1 MKKLGKILVSLLCA
15 ATMAVP
21 VVFAA
26 CEDANN
32 SGDKGN
38 QGGNKPPVEAPLD
51 EWVDYVSQLTL
62 DFTSDT
68 KKQEVK
74 VRTYVDGDTT
84 HFDPITNSTLT
95 PYNAADFAKTDG
107 YVKARY
113 LAINTP
119 ESTGQIEEWGKKASK
134 FTRSKLEEA
143 EKPGG
148 SIVIESDTPTWD
160 RDSTGERYTLWI
172 WYRLPGATEY
182 RNLNVEILQ
191 EGLAYGSSTANNRY
205 GTIASAALAQA
216 KAYKKYVFSGEKDP
230 EFYYGDAIPVTLKE
244 LRCHIE
250 DYNGLRVRVT
260 GVITS
265 EFDNSVYMEEKD
277 DETGVY
283 FGMAVYYGFTKGTLN
298 EVLVVGYEVNV
309 VGVVSYYETGDTWQ
323 LSDIHYSPYNPD
335 DPKNSS
341 IVSTDY
347 HAPAYAEVTPT
358 LFNGNLT
365 ATFTE
370 EDEDGEIVDT
380 HTKTLPYG
388 EAIMS
393 TTVSLKN
400 VRVKSVSTTQSGQ
413 SAGAMTLLCE
423 DEAGNTIKVRTEVLR
438 DENNQIITADAYK
451 GKTISVKGLVE
462 KYYGEYQ
469 VKVYRADFIDIVG

>member
-1 MKKLGKILVSLLCA
+1 MKKFSKILVSLLCA
-15 ATMAVP
+15 ASMAVP
-21 VVFAA
+21 VFFAA
-26 CEDANN
+26 CGDADNN
-32 SGDKGN
+32 DDKGN
-38 QGGNKPPVEAPLD
+38 QGNTPVETPLD
-51 EWVDYVSQLTL
+51 EWVDYVSGLTL
-62 DFTSDT
+62 DFTTNT
-68 KKQEVK
+68 KKQEVT
-74 VRTYVDGDTT
+74 VRNYVDGDTT
-84 HFDPITNSTLT
+84 HFDPKKDSEIT

-119 ESTGQIEEWGKKASK
+119 ESTGQIEPWGKKASK

-148 SIVIESDTPTWD
+148 SIVIESDTATWD
-160 RDSTGERYTLWI
+160 HDSTGERYTLWI

-182 RNLNVEILQ
+182 RNLNIEILQ
-191 EGLAYGSSTANNRY
+191 EGLAYGSSTANNIY
-205 GTIASAALAQA
+205 GTTASAALAQA
-216 KAYKKYVFSGEKDP
+216 MAYKLHVFSEERDP
-230 EFYYGDAIPVTLKE
+230 NFYYGDAIPITLKE

-250 DYNGLRVRVT
+250 DYEGLRVSVS
-260 GVITS
+260 GVVTS
-265 EFDNSVYMEEKD
+265 EYSETVYIEEKD
-277 DETGVY
+277 EETGVY
-283 FGMAVYYGFTKGTLN
+283 FGMAVYYGFTKEPVN
-298 EVLVVGYEVNV
+298 EVLKIGYEVNI

-323 LSDIHYSPYNPD
+323 ISDIHYSKYDRDN
-335 DPKNSS
+335 PKNSS
-341 IVSTDY
+341 IISSEY
-347 HAPAYAEVTPT
+347 HAPAYAEITPT
-358 LFNGNLT
+358 LFNGSLT

-370 EDEDGEIVDT
+370 EDEDGEIVDS
-380 HTKTLPYG
+380 HTKTLAYG

-423 DEAGNTIKVRTEVLR
+423 DEAGNTIKVRTEVFR

-462 KYYGEYQ
+462 KFYGEYQ
-469 VKVYRADFIDIVG
+469 VKVYRADFIEVVG

>member
-1 MKKLGKILVSLLCA
+1 MKKFSKVLISLLCA
-15 ATMAVP
+15 ASMALP
-21 VVFAA
+21 VFFAA
-26 CEDANN
+26 CGDTPGG
-32 SGDKGN
+32 GDKGGDKN
-38 QGGNKPPVEAPLD
+38 PPKQETPRE
-51 EWVDYVSQLTL
+51 EWVDYVSNLTL
-62 DFTSDT
+62 DLSSDT

-84 HFDPITNSTLT
+84 HFDPIKDSSIT

-134 FTRSKLEEA
+134 FTRSKLEA
-143 EKPGG
+143 ASQQGG
-148 SIVIESDTPTWD
+148 SIIIESDTSTWD
-160 RDSTGERYTLWI
+160 HDSTGERYTLWI
-172 WYRLPGATEY
+172 WYRLPDATEY
-182 RNLNVEILQ
+182 RNLNIEILQ
-191 EGLAYGSSTANNRY
+191 EGLAYGSSTSNNRY
-205 GTIASAALAQA
+205 GTTASAALAQA
-216 KAYKKYVFSGEKDP
+216 KAYKLYVFSGEKDP

-250 DYNGLRVRVT
+250 DYNGLRVSVS
-260 GVITS
+260 GVITT
-265 EFDNSVYMEEKD
+265 EFNNSVYMEELD

-341 IVSTDY
+341 IISSEY
-347 HAPAYAEVTPT
+347 HAPAYAEITPT
-358 LFNGNLT
+358 VFNGNLK
-365 ATFTE
+365 ATFNTEDPETGDVIDTE
-370 EDEDGEIVDT
+370 EVTIA
-380 HTKTLPYG
+380 YG

-393 TTVSLKN
+393 TTVSIKN
-400 VRVKSVSTTQSGQ
+400 VKVKSIYTTATGN
-413 SAGAMTLLCE
+413 SAGAMTLTCE
-423 DEAGNTIKVRTEVLR
+423 DGNGNTIKIRTEVLK
-438 DENNQIITADAYK
+438 DENNNVITKDKYLN
-451 GKTISVKGLVE
+451 KTISVKGIIE
-462 KYYGEYQ
+462 KFDGEYQ
-469 VKVYRADFIDIVG
+469 VKVYRADYIEIVG